1 MVEIG
6 TAWQAHFA
14 EQLRHRIGRSQG
26 INQLRLL
33 PIRQVL
39 PVDAQFFF
47 SALLNF
53 EWVTWHE
60 G

>member
-1 MVEIG
+1 
-6 TAWQAHFA
+6 
-14 EQLRHRIGRSQG
+14 
-26 INQLRLL
+26 LRLL